1 MKAPTVNPSLYTNAG
16 YAEHYKVGM
25 RNLMTYDRYPIFL
38 EASGASAAEHS
49 QNTNQAG
56 KMKEKKQDK
65 AAARS
70 TRISL

>member
-1 MKAPTVNPSLYTNAG
+1 MKAPTINPSLHTNAG

-49 QNTNQAG
+49 
-56 KMKEKKQDK
+56 
-65 AAARS
+65 
-70 TRISL
+70 